1 MLTLTRKL
9 SESILIGNVRIT
21 VTKIHGGKVRLGID
35 APKDVSVHREEVARR
50 IEANGKQD

>member
-35 APKDVSVHREEVARR
+35 APKDVAIVRTELLARR
-50 IEANGKQD
+50 TEVKA